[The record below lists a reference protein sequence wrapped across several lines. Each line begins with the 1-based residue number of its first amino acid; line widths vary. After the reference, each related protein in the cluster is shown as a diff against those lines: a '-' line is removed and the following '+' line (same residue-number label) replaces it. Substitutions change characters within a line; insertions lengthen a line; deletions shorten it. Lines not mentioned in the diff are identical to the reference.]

1 MDGHGFSGLAAAGES
16 QLPPAEAGEGKVQ
29 IERTPAS
36 LQQQQGQQ
44 VKEARRDIPVAV

>member
-1 MDGHGFSGLAAAGES
+1 MAAAGES
-16 QLPPAEAGEGKVQ
+16 PLPRPKPGSKVQ

-44 VKEARRDIPVAV
+44 VKEARDDIPVAV